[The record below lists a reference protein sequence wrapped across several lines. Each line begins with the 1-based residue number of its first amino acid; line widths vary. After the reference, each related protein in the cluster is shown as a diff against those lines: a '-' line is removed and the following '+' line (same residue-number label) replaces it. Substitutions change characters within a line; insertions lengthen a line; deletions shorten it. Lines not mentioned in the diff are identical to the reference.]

1 MSRSVPGERR
11 RRYVHG
17 FRLFGIDLGRRWTT
31 MIELV
36 LDRVKRQMQHRQK
49 AGVAE
54 KAILCRSELFQMC
67 EPEDGAN

>member
-1 MSRSVPGERR
+1 
-11 RRYVHG
+11 
-17 FRLFGIDLGRRWTT
+17 